1 MMISNLLDISFFSG
15 RSGTDA
21 AGFSVAE
28 DYVSDTY
35 IVVRDSP
42 CFLKLFSLFTL
53 KALLSTPDIAQMIF
67 AQRLNTILRTISH
80 VI

>member
-15 RSGTDA
+15 RSRADA
-21 AGFSVAE
+21 AGLSVAE

-42 CFLKLFSLFTL
+42 CFLKLVICLSSYARQ
-53 KALLSTPDIAQMIF
+53 ALRSRRFFIVSF
-67 AQRLNTILRTISH
+67 ISCPPFE
-80 VI
+80 I